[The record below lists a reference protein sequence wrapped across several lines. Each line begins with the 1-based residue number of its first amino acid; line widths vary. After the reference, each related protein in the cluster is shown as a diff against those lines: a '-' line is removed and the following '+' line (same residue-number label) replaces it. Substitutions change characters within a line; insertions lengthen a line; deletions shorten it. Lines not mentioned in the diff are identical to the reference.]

1 MARMHPQSNQRVF
14 FAFWLSIT
22 FVFKRQAKPIVFG
35 LKKKGT
41 VAVILE
47 IKNNKIGKEKRPHSA
62 VD

>member
-22 FVFKRQAKPIVFG
+22 FVFKRQANPIHFG

-47 IKNNKIGKEKRPHSA
+47 IKKNKIGKEK
-62 VD
+62 